1 MDLNDRDEEIININN
16 LQNVERKKISIE
28 NFIVF
33 YMKNIKTKRI
43 KINNKLRKFIFYLFF
58 ILLIIFIDYFILLR
72 KIKIKDFL
80 ILKFLFRRS
89 RLKNFLIEP
98 EELIK
103 DKIINSEL
111 LDKEKN
117 EELKKIQQYMIVNLN
132 NISLYQDY
140 AFEKNRNPKI
150 TIVVSVYNNE
160 KYIKS
165 NLLSI
170 LNQDFTDIEVIVI
183 DDGSKDKTIDIIL
196 RMILKDPRISLFMN
210 KENKGNL
217 YTKCKGILK
226 ARGKYVMFLDRN
238 DFYTQHNALSTLYEE
253 AERNNLDILGF
264 SSIMDGNVNLYNGE
278 YVHHFFETPILL
290 QPNVSRRMYYNTSD
304 GQIHRA
310 GDVAFNYF
318 IRSELF
324 INIIDK
330 IDEKY
335 LMRKMDYHDDFLLF
349 FLLTRNAKN
358 IKYIKKIFDFSTN
371 KEKNNLTTNE
381 IIDIENSKCLD
392 NLYYAQFLLE
402 KKNND
407 FEDKKIALFELDNW
421 YINNKCRKN
430 NNTRDE
436 AVDICSIFV
445 KNDYIDKDEKRD
457 LYIFMIENVS
467 TILEL

>member
-1 MDLNDRDEEIININN
+1 
-16 LQNVERKKISIE
+16 
-28 NFIVF
+28 
-33 YMKNIKTKRI
+33 
-43 KINNKLRKFIFYLFF
+43 
-58 ILLIIFIDYFILLR
+58 
-72 KIKIKDFL
+72 
-80 ILKFLFRRS
+80 
-89 RLKNFLIEP
+89 
-98 EELIK
+98 
-103 DKIINSEL
+103 
-111 LDKEKN
+111 
-117 EELKKIQQYMIVNLN
+117 MIVNLN

-140 AFEKNRNPKI
+140 AFEKNRDPKI

-210 KENKGNL
+210 KENRGNL

-238 DFYTQHNALSTLYEE
+238 DFYTQHNALSILYEE

-324 INIIDK
+324 INIINK

-335 LMRKMDYHDDFLLF
+335 LNIIMNLIGDYLLYF
-349 FLLTRNAKN
+349 ILTKTARTL
-358 IKYIKKIFDFSTN
+358 KYIKKILHVNVQKKYSDKAAVNFFTEEKEMVRSRTGCLSFLNYIEFTLAKFD
-371 KEKNNLTTNE
+371 NNLKLA
-381 IIDIENSKCLD
+381 S
-392 NLYYAQFLLE
+392 F
-402 KKNND
+402 
-407 FEDKKIALFELDNW
+407 AL
-421 YINNKCRKN
+421 K
-430 NNTRDE
+430 
-436 AVDICSIFV
+436 
-445 KNDYIDKDEKRD
+445 D
-457 LYIFMIENVS
+457 LYLNNQCKEQTNIRNEGIRICKLFLQNQYVENKLKDLINS
-467 TILEL
+467 FLNQINQ